1 MVKRHEARG
10 DHANG
15 SLRPAAFDGG
25 TPPDS
30 TDGRDDEEA
39 GPHAGFDAAPGAET
53 EDGLE
58 DEHEAELPVDREEA
72 AGAPPTGA
80 EAPLAADLDA
90 ADVDFGDT
98 LQSYLR
104 DIRRAPLMTPQ
115 EELETATRA
124 RAGDFEARQRMI
136 ERNLRLVVSIAKHY
150 VGRGLPM
157 IDLIEEGNLGL
168 MHATGK
174 FEPERG
180 FRFSTYASWW
190 IRQSIER
197 AIMHQAR
204 LIRLP
209 VHVVRE
215 LNQVLKAR
223 RVVETR
229 QRLAAD
235 GERAASVDDIAAEVG
250 RPAHEV
256 AALLKLAE
264 QPSSLDAPVD
274 HEGNESMLDTVADEQ
289 TLDPLGTTLSHE
301 AQRWLAHSLAELN
314 DREREVLAGRFGL
327 HDREPETLEDLAA
340 RLGLTRERIRQIQ
353 NESLLKLKRRMAR
366 QGLDRD
372 SLF

>member
-1 MVKRHEARG
+1 MVKRREAQRG
-10 DHANG
+10 HLNG
-15 SLRPAAFDGG
+15 AALFAALPAEPGDAPQAAEDA
-25 TPPDS
+25 
-30 TDGRDDEEA
+30 DDAAEA
-39 GPHAGFDAAPGAET
+39 GPALLPA
-53 EDGLE
+53 
-58 DEHEAELPVDREEA
+58 DEVEL
-72 AGAPPTGA
+72 GN
-80 EAPLAADLDA
+80 
-90 ADVDFGDT
+90 T

-104 DIRRAPLMTPQ
+104 DIRRAPLLSAQ

-124 RAGDFEARQRMI
+124 RAGDFAARQRMI
-136 ERNLRLVVSIAKHY
+136 ERNLRLVVSIAKNY

-168 MHATGK
+168 MHATTK

-209 VHVVRE
+209 VHVVRD

-223 RVVETR
+223 RALESNGR
-229 QRLAAD
+229 RAGD
-235 GERAASVDDIAAEVG
+235 GERAASVEDIAQSID
-250 RPAHEV
+250 RDPQEV

-264 QPSSLDAPVD
+264 QPSSLDAPIER
-274 HEGNESMLDTVADEQ
+274 EGTESILDTVADDQ
-289 TLDPLGTTLSHE
+289 AVDPLGLRLGHE
-301 AQRWLAHSLAELN
+301 AAVLLEHGLAELN
-314 DREREVLAGRFGL
+314 DREREVIAGRFGL

-353 NESLLKLKRRMAR
+353 QESLQKLKRRMAR
-366 QGLDRD
+366 QGVHRD

>member
-1 MVKRHEARG
+1 MVKRREAHNG
-10 DHANG
+10 HANG
-15 SLRPAAFDGG
+15 DALAARALAALKHDDADAPPADEPAA
-25 TPPDS
+25 
-30 TDGRDDEEA
+30 
-39 GPHAGFDAAPGAET
+39 
-53 EDGLE
+53 DGL
-58 DEHEAELPVDREEA
+58 PA
-72 AGAPPTGA
+72 A
-80 EAPLAADLDA
+80 LAALD
-90 ADVDFGDT
+90 DGETDHGNT

-104 DIRRAPLMTPQ
+104 DIRRAPLLNPQ
-115 EELETATRA
+115 EEHDTAVRA
-124 RAGDFEARQRMI
+124 RAGDFAARQRMI

-223 RVVETR
+223 RLLEAARRVPGEVER
-229 QRLAAD
+229 KV
-235 GERAASVDDIAAEVG
+235 SVDEIASALQ
-250 RPAHEV
+250 RPPAEV

-264 QPSSLDAPVD
+264 HPSSLDAPL
-274 HEGNESMLDTVADEQ
+274 EAESGESMLDSVADDQ
-289 TLDPLGTTLSHE
+289 AIDPLGLTLSHE
-301 AQRWLAHSLAELN
+301 AVQWLQQGLLALN

-353 NESLLKLKRRMAR
+353 QESLLKLKRRMAR
-366 QGLDRD
+366 DGVDRD